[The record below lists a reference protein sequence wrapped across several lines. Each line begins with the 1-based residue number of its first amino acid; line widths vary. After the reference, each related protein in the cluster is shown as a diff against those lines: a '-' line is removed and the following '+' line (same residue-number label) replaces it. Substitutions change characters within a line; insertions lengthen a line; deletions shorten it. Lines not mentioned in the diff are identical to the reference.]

1 MKTGDFVETTAM
13 RRAALRACRTLGLAL
28 AISAGL
34 ATTPPAYAAG
44 TDVRIAL
51 SGGIDQLDPARTAN
65 GPDLAIISQIYDT
78 LLVLDPKTGKL
89 LPNLATSYALKE
101 PTLWEFK
108 LRSDVRFQ
116 DGKPLTADDVKYSID
131 RILNPATNSLHAPQL
146 ASVAEVIIV
155 DPATVQIR
163 TKTPDPLLP
172 RRMQPIGG
180 SGRVFIVPKHYFE
193 SHSQQEVND
202 KPMGSGPYKLAEWRR
217 GTSLTLERN
226 PGYWGQKPDATSGRY
241 TFIPENGTRVNA
253 LLQGEVDII
262 QRVPIADVDR
272 IEKAQNTKVITSMD
286 GLVHTLLLDSRKP
299 PFNDIK
305 VRKAFAESLDIN
317 NIVTHLLG
325 KYGRVLAVPMA
336 PTVVQYDKSIKP
348 YQTDRKAA
356 KAVLGGKPIE
366 LKTYTSDG
374 RYVNDRDIYQAI
386 NAQLNSTGF
395 KIQPQVMEWGRLIS
409 LMQTKSGGPFY
420 IIGWDF
426 GEGDASKINSFLN
439 SVSPLSVTNDPEF
452 DRLAAQAGSQMD
464 DAKRTEDW
472 KAAQKLVNDRYYVAA
487 VWQAA
492 SIYGFSKR
500 LQWDAR
506 FGDNFDLAT
515 VKVSAK

>member
-1 MKTGDFVETTAM
+1 MKAGEPVAANPLAKAW
-13 RRAALRACRTLGLAL
+13 RALTCAVLLCVGVP
-28 AISAGL
+28 
-34 ATTPPAYAAG
+34 ATHAAPPAGAE
-44 TDVRIAL
+44 VRVAL

-65 GPDLAIISQIYDT
+65 GPDMAIMSQIYDT
-78 LLVLDPKTGKL
+78 LLALDPSNGKL
-89 LPNLATSYALKE
+89 LPNVATSYTLKE

-108 LRSDVRFQ
+108 LRSDVKFQ
-116 DGKPLTADDVKYSID
+116 DGKPLTAEDVKFSID
-131 RILNPATNSLHAPQL
+131 RILNPATNSPHASQI
-146 ASVAEVIIV
+146 ASISEVIVV
-155 DPATVQIR
+155 DPTTVDVR

-202 KPMGSGPYKLAEWRR
+202 KPLGSGPYKLTEWRK
-217 GTSLTLERN
+217 GSALTLERN
-226 PGYWGQKPDATSGRY
+226 PTYWGTVPDVSVGRF
-241 TFIPENGTRVNA
+241 TFVPENSTRVNA

-272 IEKAQNTKVITSMD
+272 IDKSQNAKVISSMD

-305 VRKAFAESLDIN
+305 VRKAFVESLDMN

-325 KYGRVLAVPMA
+325 KYGRVLGPPLA
-336 PTVVQYDKSIKP
+336 PTVVQYDKAIKP
-348 YQTDRKAA
+348 YPTDRKDA
-356 KAVLGGKPIE
+356 KAQLDGKPID

-395 KIQPQVMEWGRLIS
+395 RITPQVMEWGRLIGM
-409 LMQTKSGGPFY
+409 MQSRSGGPFY

-426 GEGDASKINSFLN
+426 GEGDASKMNSFLN
-439 SVSPLSVTNDPEF
+439 SSSPLSVTADPEF
-452 DRLAAQAGSQMD
+452 DKLAAQAAGQMD
-464 DAKRTEDW
+464 DAKRAEDW
-472 KAAQKLVNDRYYVAA
+472 KAAQQLVHDRYYVAA

>member
-1 MKTGDFVETTAM
+1 MKAGDIVATGSFVT
-13 RRAALRACRTLGLAL
+13 AALRACRTLTCAAL
-28 AISAGL
+28 VCAAWPAAHAAPTA
-34 ATTPPAYAAG
+34 ATE
-44 TDVRIAL
+44 VRVAL

-65 GPDLAIISQIYDT
+65 GPDMAIMSQIYDT
-78 LLVLDPKTGKL
+78 LLALDPNSGKL
-89 LPNLATSYALKE
+89 LPNVASSYTAKE

-108 LRSDVRFQ
+108 LRNDVKFQ
-116 DGKPLTADDVKYSID
+116 DGQPLTAEDVKYSID
-131 RILNPATNSLHAPQL
+131 RIRNPAMNSPHASQI
-146 ASVAEVIIV
+146 ASISEVIVV
-155 DPATVQIR
+155 DPQTVQIR
-163 TKTPDPLLP
+163 TKAPDPLLP

-202 KPMGSGPYKLAEWRR
+202 KPLGSGPYKLTEWRK

-226 PGYWGQKPDATSGRY
+226 PAYWNTAPDVATGRF
-241 TFIPENGTRVNA
+241 TFVPENSTRVNA

-272 IEKAQNTKVITSMD
+272 IEKSQNAKIVSSMD

-305 VRKAFAESLDIN
+305 VRQAFVESLDMN

-325 KYGRVLAVPMA
+325 KYGRVLGTPMA
-336 PTVVQYDKSIKP
+336 PTVVQFDKSIKP
-348 YQTDRKAA
+348 YATDRKGA
-356 KAVLGGKPIE
+356 KGLLDGKTVD

-386 NAQLNSTGF
+386 NAQLGSTGF
-395 KIQPQVMEWGRLIS
+395 KVSPQVMEWGRLIGM
-409 LMQTKSGGPFY
+409 MQSRSGGPFY

-439 SVSPLSVTNDPEF
+439 SSSPLSVTADPEF
-452 DRLAAQAGSQMD
+452 DKLAAQAGGQMD
-464 DAKRTEDW
+464 DAKRAEDW
-472 KAAQKLVNDRYYVAA
+472 KAAQRLVHDRYYVAA

>member
-1 MKTGDFVETTAM
+1 MKTGDLVGKRSLRTV
-13 RRAALRACRTLGLAL
+13 ALHACRSLGVAL
-28 AISAGL
+28 AVSCGAL
-34 ATTPPAYAAG
+34 TVQPAMAAAT
-44 TDVRIAL
+44 DLRIAL

-65 GPDLAIISQIYDT
+65 GPDLAIISQIYET
-78 LLVLDPKTGKL
+78 LLALDPKTGKL
-89 LPNLATSYALKE
+89 LPNLATSYTLKE

-108 LRSDVRFQ
+108 LRNDVRFQ
-116 DGKPLTADDVKYSID
+116 DGKPLTAADVKYSID
-131 RILNPATNSLHAPQL
+131 RILDPATNSPHASQL
-146 ASVAEVIIV
+146 ASIAEVIV
-155 DPATVQIR
+155 ADPSTVQIR

-193 SHSQQEVND
+193 AHSQQEVND
-202 KPMGSGPYKLAEWRR
+202 KPLGSGPYKLAEWHK
-217 GTSLTLERN
+217 GSSITLERN
-226 PGYWGQKPDATSGRY
+226 AAYWGTKPDATSGRF
-241 TFIPENGTRVNA
+241 TFVPENGTRVNA

-272 IEKAQNTKVITSMD
+272 IDKAQNAKVITSTD
-286 GLVHTLLLDSRKP
+286 GLVHTLLLDSRRP
-299 PFNDIK
+299 PFNDIN
-305 VRKAFAESLDIN
+305 VRKAFVESLDIN
-317 NIVTHLLG
+317 NIVTHVLG
-325 KYGRVLAVPMA
+325 KYGRVLAVPLA
-336 PTVVQYDKSIKP
+336 PTVVQFDKSIKP
-348 YQTDRKAA
+348 YPTDRKDA
-356 KAVLGGKPIE
+356 KTLLGGKAIE

-374 RYVNDRDIYQAI
+374 RYVNDREIYQAI

-395 KIQPQVMEWGRLIS
+395 RIQPQVMEWGRLIG

-426 GEGDASKINSFLN
+426 GEGDASKMNSFLN
-439 SVSPLSVTNDPEF
+439 SRSPLSVTNDPEF
-452 DRLAAQAGSQMD
+452 DRLAAQAAGEMD
-464 DAKRTEDW
+464 DAKRADDW
-472 KAAQKLVNDRYYVAA
+472 KAAQKLVHDRYYVAA

-492 SIYGFSKR
+492 SIYGFSRR

>member
-1 MKTGDFVETTAM
+1 MKTGDLVGKRSLRTV
-13 RRAALRACRTLGLAL
+13 ALQACRSLGFAL
-28 AISAGL
+28 AVSCGAL
-34 ATTPPAYAAG
+34 AAQPAMAAA
-44 TDVRIAL
+44 TDLRIAL

-65 GPDLAIISQIYDT
+65 GPDLAIISQIYET
-78 LLVLDPKTGKL
+78 LLALDPKTGKL
-89 LPNLATSYALKE
+89 LPNIATSYTLKE

-108 LRSDVRFQ
+108 LRNDVRFQ
-116 DGKPLTADDVKYSID
+116 DGKPLTAADVKYSID
-131 RILNPATNSLHAPQL
+131 RILDPATNSPHASQL
-146 ASVAEVIIV
+146 ASIAEVIVV
-155 DPATVQIR
+155 DPSTVQIR

-202 KPMGSGPYKLAEWRR
+202 KPLGSGPYKLAEWHK
-217 GTSLTLERN
+217 GSSITLERN
-226 PGYWGQKPDATSGRY
+226 AAYWGPKPDATSGRF
-241 TFIPENGTRVNA
+241 TFVPENGTRVNA

-272 IEKAQNTKVITSMD
+272 IDKSQNAKVITSMD
-286 GLVHTLLLDSRKP
+286 GLVHTLLLDSRRP
-299 PFNDIK
+299 PFNDIN
-305 VRKAFAESLDIN
+305 VRKAFVESLDIN
-317 NIVTHLLG
+317 NIVTHVLG
-325 KYGRVLAVPMA
+325 KYGRVLAVPLA
-336 PTVVQYDKSIKP
+336 PTVVQFDKSIKP
-348 YQTDRKAA
+348 YPTDRKDA
-356 KAVLGGKPIE
+356 KALLGGKTIE

-374 RYVNDRDIYQAI
+374 RYVNDREIYQAI

-395 KIQPQVMEWGRLIS
+395 RIQPQVMEWGRLIG
-409 LMQTKSGGPFY
+409 LMQNKSGGPFY

-426 GEGDASKINSFLN
+426 GEGDASKMNSFLN
-439 SVSPLSVTNDPEF
+439 SRSPLSVTNDPEF
-452 DRLAAQAGSQMD
+452 DRLAAQAAGEMD
-464 DAKRTEDW
+464 EAKRADDW
-472 KAAQKLVNDRYYVAA
+472 KAAQKLVHDRYYVAA